1 MSQERLEQTRRK
13 RGMTKMTHKRDT
25 TSMHLAPRCG
35 AKTRRGHPC
44 RAPAIRG
51 KKRCRKHG
59 GAYGSGAPKG
69 NQNAVTHGL
78 FTTDAIAER
87 EDMKAILVEAAAFM
101 EKIRKAFAE

>member
-1 MSQERLEQTRRK
+1 MKKTGKSS
-13 RGMTKMTHKRDT
+13 MTTMTHERDT
-25 TSMHLAPRCG
+25 ASMHLAPRCG
-35 AKTRRGHPC
+35 AKTKLGTPC

-78 FTTDAIAER
+78 FTADAIAER
-87 EDMKAILVEAAAFM
+87 EDMKAMLVEAAAFM
-101 EKIRKAFAE
+101 EKVRKAFAE